1 MEVKMS
7 DDMGDK
13 IKQIADMLGQN
24 SNPNI
29 PDNVKG
35 LLNMLMSNTGNS
47 SKDEDTQEDPPQT
60 SRSNENSN
68 SSSNSNE
75 ADDFADMARK
85 MKKAMSKLNVAN
97 DPRVNLLNAIRP
109 YLNKSRQR
117 KLQTCLK
124 LMRIG
129 SLTQVLDDSEERPV

>member
-1 MEVKMS
+1 MS

-35 LLNMLMSNTGNS
+35 LLSMLMSNNNTKDDDS
-47 SKDEDTQEDPPQT
+47 SEDPPKT
-60 SRSNENSN
+60 RGGDN
-68 SSSNSNE
+68 SSNNE
-75 ADDFADMARK
+75 ADEFADMARK
-85 MKKAMSKLNVAN
+85 MKKAMGKINTGN
-97 DPRVNLLNAIRP
+97 DPRVTLLNAIRP
-109 YLNKSRQR
+109 YLNKNRQR
-117 KLQTCLK
+117 KLQTCIK

-129 SLTQVLDDSEERPV
+129 SLTQLLDDSEERPV

>member
-1 MEVKMS
+1 MS

-35 LLNMLMSNTGNS
+35 LLSMLMSNNN
-47 SKDEDTQEDPPQT
+47 SKDEDSAEDSPKT
-60 SRSNENSN
+60 RGSDN
-68 SSSNSNE
+68 SSNSE
-75 ADDFADMARK
+75 TDEFADMARK
-85 MKKAMSKLNVAN
+85 MKKAMGKINTGN
-97 DPRVNLLNAIRP
+97 DPRVTLLNAIRP
-109 YLNKSRQR
+109 YLNKNRQR
-117 KLQTCLK
+117 KLQTCIK

-129 SLTQVLDDSEERPV
+129 SLTQLLDDSEERPV

>member
-1 MEVKMS
+1 MS

-35 LLNMLMSNTGNS
+35 LLNMLMSNTGNN
-47 SKDEDTQEDPPQT
+47 SKDEDTQEDPDPPQK

>member
-1 MEVKMS
+1 MS

-35 LLNMLMSNTGNS
+35 LLNMLMSNTGNG
-47 SKDEDTQEDPPQT
+47 SKDEDTQEDPPQK
-60 SRSNENSN
+60 SRSNEN

-109 YLNKSRQR
+109 YLNKNRQR

>member
-1 MEVKMS
+1 MS

-35 LLNMLMSNTGNS
+35 LLSMLMSNNN
-47 SKDEDTQEDPPQT
+47 SKDEDSSEDPPKT
-60 SRSNENSN
+60 RGSDN
-68 SSSNSNE
+68 SSNNE

-85 MKKAMSKLNVAN
+85 MKKAMGMINTGN
-97 DPRVNLLNAIRP
+97 DPRVTLLNAIRP
-109 YLNKSRQR
+109 YLNKNRQR
-117 KLQTCLK
+117 KLQTCIK

-129 SLTQVLDDSEERPV
+129 SLTQLLDDSEERPV

>member
-1 MEVKMS
+1 MS

-29 PDNVKG
+29 PGNVKG
-35 LLNMLMSNTGNS
+35 LLSMLMSNNN
-47 SKDEDTQEDPPQT
+47 SKDEDSSEDPPKT
-60 SRSNENSN
+60 RGSDN
-68 SSSNSNE
+68 SSNNE

-85 MKKAMSKLNVAN
+85 MKKAMGMINTGN
-97 DPRVNLLNAIRP
+97 DPRVTLLNAIRP
-109 YLNKSRQR
+109 YLNKNRQR
-117 KLQTCLK
+117 KLQTCIK

-129 SLTQVLDDSEERPV
+129 SLTQLLDDSEERPV

>member
-1 MEVKMS
+1 MS

-35 LLNMLMSNTGNS
+35 LLSMLMSNNNTKEEDSSENPSQRTRGNDS
-47 SKDEDTQEDPPQT
+47 SG
-60 SRSNENSN
+60 N
-68 SSSNSNE
+68 NE

-85 MKKAMSKLNVAN
+85 MKKAMGMINTGN
-97 DPRVNLLNAIRP
+97 DPRVTLLNAIRP
-109 YLNKSRQR
+109 YLNKNRQR
-117 KLQTCLK
+117 KLQTCIK

-129 SLTQVLDDSEERPV
+129 SLTQLLDDSEDRPV

>member
-1 MEVKMS
+1 MS

-35 LLNMLMSNTGNS
+35 LLSMLMSNTGT
-47 SKDEDTQEDPPQT
+47 KDETAEEEPQQT
-60 SRSNENSN
+60 SRAHEKTNNNDS
-68 SSSNSNE
+68 
-75 ADDFADMARK
+75 DDFADMARK
-85 MKKAMSKLNVAN
+85 MKKAMGMLNTGN

-109 YLNKSRQR
+109 YLNKNRQR
-117 KLQTCLK
+117 KLQTCIK

-129 SLTQVLDDSEERPV
+129 SLTQLLDDSEERPV

>member
-1 MEVKMS
+1 MS

-24 SNPNI
+24 SNPNMS
-29 PDNVKG
+29 DNVKG
-35 LLNMLMSNTGNS
+35 LLSMLMSNNS
-47 SKDEDTQEDPPQT
+47 SKDEDSAEEPTQK
-60 SRSNENSN
+60 SRNNDNSGSNDT
-68 SSSNSNE
+68 
-75 ADDFADMARK
+75 DDLADMARK
-85 MKKAMSKLNVAN
+85 MKKAMGKLGTGS

-109 YLNKSRQR
+109 YLNKNRQK
-117 KLQTCLK
+117 KLQTCIK

>member
-1 MEVKMS
+1 MS
-7 DDMGDK
+7 DDMGEK

-35 LLNMLMSNTGNS
+35 LLSMLMSND
-47 SKDEDTQEDPPQT
+47 SKDEDSSEENSSEEQSQK
-60 SRSNENSN
+60 SRSNSHNSG
-68 SSSNSNE
+68 SNE
-75 ADDFADMARK
+75 TDEFADMARK
-85 MKKAMSKLNVAN
+85 MKKAMGKLGTGS

-117 KLQTCLK
+117 KLQNCIK
-124 LMRIG
+124 LMRLG
-129 SLTQVLDDSEERPV
+129 SLTQILDDSEDRTV

>member
-1 MEVKMS
+1 MS

-35 LLNMLMSNTGNS
+35 LLSMLMSNNN
-47 SKDEDTQEDPPQT
+47 SKDEDSSEDPPKT
-60 SRSNENSN
+60 RGSENS
-68 SSSNSNE
+68 SNNE

-85 MKKAMSKLNVAN
+85 MKKAMGMINTGN
-97 DPRVNLLNAIRP
+97 DPRVTLLNAIRP
-109 YLNKSRQR
+109 YLNKNRQR
-117 KLQTCLK
+117 KLQTCIK

-129 SLTQVLDDSEERPV
+129 SLTQLLDDSEERPV

>member
-1 MEVKMS
+1 MS
-7 DDMGDK
+7 DDMGEK

-35 LLNMLMSNTGNS
+35 LLSMLMSNDSKEKDS
-47 SKDEDTQEDPPQT
+47 SEEDSSEEQSQK
-60 SRSNENSN
+60 SRSSNN
-68 SSSNSNE
+68 SSSNE
-75 ADDFADMARK
+75 TDEFADMARK
-85 MKKAMSKLNVAN
+85 MKKAMGKLGTGS

-117 KLQTCLK
+117 KLQNCIK
-124 LMRIG
+124 LMRLG
-129 SLTQVLDDSEERPV
+129 SLTQILDDSEDRPV

>member
-1 MEVKMS
+1 MS

-35 LLNMLMSNTGNS
+35 LLGMLMSNNGSKEEDS
-47 SKDEDTQEDPPQT
+47 SEDSPQK
-60 SRSNENSN
+60 SRSSENSGN
-68 SSSNSNE
+68 ND

-85 MKKAMSKLNVAN
+85 MKKAMGKLNTGS

-109 YLNKSRQR
+109 YLNKNRQR
-117 KLQTCLK
+117 KLQTCIK

-129 SLTQVLDDSEERPV
+129 SLTQILDDSEERPV